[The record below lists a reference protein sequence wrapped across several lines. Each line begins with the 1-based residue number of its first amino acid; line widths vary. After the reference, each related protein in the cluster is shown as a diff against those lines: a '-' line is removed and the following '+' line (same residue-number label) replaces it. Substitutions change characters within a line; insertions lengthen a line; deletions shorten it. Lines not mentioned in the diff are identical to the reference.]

1 MMVLE
6 LLFEGKENECLRMQE
21 KNEYYDS
28 AIEGIGNK
36 ISEKANLPVSTKKQ
50 ELWRKEAQLKMKNF
64 YPTIQRNLNMVK
76 IA

>member
-1 MMVLE
+1 MVLE

-50 ELWRKEAQLKMKNF
+50 EL
-64 YPTIQRNLNMVK
+64 
-76 IA
+76 